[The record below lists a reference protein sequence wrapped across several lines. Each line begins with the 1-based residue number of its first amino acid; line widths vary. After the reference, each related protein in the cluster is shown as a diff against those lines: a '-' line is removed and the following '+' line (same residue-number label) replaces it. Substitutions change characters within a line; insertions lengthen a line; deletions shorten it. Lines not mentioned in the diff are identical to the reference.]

1 MGLGRGEP
9 NLSRLDVL
17 VSFYNDR
24 CCSGG
29 HPWCEFVDGDYSIC
43 GWRRARIHH
52 PYAICAT
59 VAMLN
64 STIRIVRVYLIFGLS
79 YALLSRG

>member
-29 HPWCEFVDGDYSIC
+29 RPWCEFVDGDYSNVDGVGPEFIIPTQSAQRWQC
-43 GWRRARIHH
+43 LTLPFA
-52 PYAICAT
+52 
-59 VAMLN
+59 
-64 STIRIVRVYLIFGLS
+64 
-79 YALLSRG
+79 